1 MDNRLIDS
9 LLSRF
14 GSPLYVFNETDFIEN
29 YRALCEAFR
38 EVYPNYTPGYSYKT
52 NYTPYICGLV
62 KKLGGYAEVV
72 SDMELHI
79 ARKLGYNYN
88 EIIYNGPAKGEKLE
102 ELLLNGG
109 ISNIDNEAEVDR
121 VVEIAAKHPDVI
133 IKVGIRI
140 NTDIG
145 AGYVSRFGIDAD
157 SDEIGRFVSKI
168 KLQKNISLVGV
179 HLHISRARHLAA
191 WKKRIENALEVAD
204 KYIEGTPEYI
214 DLGSGMFADMED
226 SLKQQFTIEVPTY
239 KEYAQV
245 VAGAMAQHYAIS
257 DMKPLLIT
265 EPGTTLVSRY
275 LSLITKVTAIKTVK
289 GRNIAVVDSDVHNV
303 GETALMM
310 KVPYTHYQSGTD
322 SALEVPLDITGYTCL
337 EQDVLYKDFP
347 RSVQVGDIIEFRNVG
362 GYSVVY
368 KPPFIQPN
376 CAMVAVQNDATVKEI
391 KRRETFDDMLVT
403 YLF

>member
-29 YRALCEAFR
+29 YRALCESFR
-38 EVYPNYTPGYSYKT
+38 EVYPNYIPGYSYKT
-52 NYTPYICGLV
+52 NYTPYICDLV

-109 ISNIDNEAEVDR
+109 MSNIDNEAEVDR

-157 SDEIGRFVSKI
+157 SDEIGRLVSKI
-168 KLQKNISLVGV
+168 KLQKNIRLVGV

-191 WKKRIENALEVAD
+191 WKKRVENALEVAD

-214 DLGSGMFADMED
+214 DLGSGMFADMEE
-226 SLKQQFTIEVPTY
+226 LLRQQFTIDVPTY

-245 VAGAMAQHYAIS
+245 VAGTMAQHYAAS
-257 DMKPLLIT
+257 DMKPQLIT

-275 LSLITKVTAIKTVK
+275 LSLITKVTAVKTVK
-289 GRNIAVVDSDVHNV
+289 GRNVAIVDSDMHNV
-303 GETALMM
+303 GETAQIM
-310 KVPYTHYQSGTD
+310 KVPYTIYQSGKG
-322 SALEVPLDITGYTCL
+322 SVLGAPLDITGYTCL

-347 RSVQVGDIIEFRNVG
+347 QSVKIGDIIEFRNIG

-368 KPPFIQPN
+368 KPPFIRPN
-376 CAMVAVQNDATVKEI
+376 CAMVSIKDNGTVKEI
-391 KRRETFDDMLVT
+391 KRRETFDDILVT
-403 YLF
+403 YMF